1 MLELGFGAPWLL
13 LLVLLLLWVNKM
25 EITCISVPG
34 GWQTMVYLFNDKKA
48 YPFGPVF
55 NKVTDLWGWQRA
67 NLFDVVDG
75 YKLMKVA

>member
-1 MLELGFGAPWLL
+1 MGRSGCRTWCCYYSGL
-13 LLVLLLLWVNKM
+13 NDM

-55 NKVTDLWGWQRA
+55 NKTTDLWDWQRA
-67 NLFDVVDG
+67 NLFDVAKG
-75 YKLMKVA
+75 YRLMKEAV